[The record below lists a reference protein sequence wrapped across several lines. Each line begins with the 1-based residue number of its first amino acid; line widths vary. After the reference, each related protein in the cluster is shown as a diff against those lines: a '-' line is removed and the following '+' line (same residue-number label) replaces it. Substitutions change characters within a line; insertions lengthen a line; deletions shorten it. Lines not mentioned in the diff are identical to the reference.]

1 MGATGVV
8 RRTVAAGPPGDAQ
21 RGERERKHR
30 LSGALPGGAHGFP
43 QTTEDSGLLRY
54 TVRRLGQLLI
64 VTVVLSVLLFGWLRA
79 LPGGPVSA
87 LLGERATEESR
98 ARLVEQL
105 GLDQPLYVQYW
116 KFLGRALTGDFGV
129 STGVQPGTPA
139 MEVFLQRMPATLEL
153 SVLALLLAVAVG
165 IPLGYLAARRQ
176 GGWLDNLSIT
186 WSLIGVAVPVFFL
199 AFLLKY
205 VFAIEF
211 GVLPASGR
219 QEAGLDATHATGF
232 YVLDGLLTREWDAAW
247 NAFVHL
253 LLPAVA
259 LSTIPFAV
267 IFRLTRA
274 SVLDVVEEDYVR
286 TARSKG
292 LGAMVVRGRHILRN
306 AMLPVVTTIGLQTG
320 ALLSGAVLTEQ
331 VFNIAGLGQALS
343 LGFQRQDYAVL
354 QVVILATA
362 MVYVLVNLLV
372 DLAYAAIDP
381 RLRTR

>member
-1 MGATGVV
+1 M
-8 RRTVAAGPPGDAQ
+8 
-21 RGERERKHR
+21 
-30 LSGALPGGAHGFP
+30 
-43 QTTEDSGLLRY
+43 LRY
-54 TVRRLGQLLI
+54 TVRRLGQLVI
-64 VTVVLSVLLFGWLRA
+64 VAVVLSILLFGWLRA

-98 ARLVEQL
+98 AQLVEQL
-105 GLDQPLYVQYW
+105 GLNQPLHVQYW
-116 KFLGRALTGDFGV
+116 KFVQRAVTGDFGV

-165 IPLGYLAARRQ
+165 VPLGYFAGRRQ

-205 VFAIEF
+205 VFAIEL
-211 GVLPASGR
+211 GALPASGR
-219 QEAGLDATHATGF
+219 QEVSINATHATGF
-232 YVLDGLLTREWDAAW
+232 YMLDGMLTGEWDAAW
-247 NAFVHL
+247 DAFLHL

-267 IFRLTRA
+267 IFRITRA
-274 SVLDVVEEDYVR
+274 SVLDVLEEDFVR

-292 LGAMVVRGRHILRN
+292 LSARVLRGRHILRN

-331 VFNIAGLGQALS
+331 VFNITGVGQALS

-362 MVYVLVNLLV
+362 MVYVLVNLVV
-372 DLAYAAIDP
+372 DLTYAAIDP
-381 RLRTR
+381 RLRER